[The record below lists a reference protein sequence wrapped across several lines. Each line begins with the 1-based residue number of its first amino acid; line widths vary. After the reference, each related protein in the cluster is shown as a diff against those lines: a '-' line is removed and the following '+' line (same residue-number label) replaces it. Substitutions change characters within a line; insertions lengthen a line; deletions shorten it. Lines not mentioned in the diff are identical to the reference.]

1 MGQVLLA
8 CDLSVFGGQFLEECS
23 FPSYSMEVKEAL

>member
-8 CDLSVFGGQFLEECS
+8 YDLSILGRQLLEECS
-23 FPSYSMEVKEAL
+23 FPSDSVEVKEAL

>member
-8 CDLSVFGGQFLEECS
+8 CDLSVFGWQLLKECS
-23 FPSYSMEVKEAL
+23 FPSYSAEVKEAL